1 MAMAKS
7 KKKPT
12 VPDGPSVES
21 LIHRLARCPR
31 EFLDA
36 PKIGKAG
43 KINTAAVVSDLMND
57 IFGKP
62 PDRQALNAFI
72 QVNPKDAN
80 WLNTVLATCWL
91 LSDVWFQEKTELAAS
106 ALSLLQNELNALAG
120 VVQADALVLEPDR
133 REELARLCLR
143 ALGLRPPG
151 ETQKTADD
159 RLNALDSVERHRVMM
174 EAKKAE
180 EHAQKVR
187 EALAKKK
194 AREAVAKVMRE

>member
-1 MAMAKS
+1 MAKAKKNS
-7 KKKPT
+7 KAPR
-12 VPDGPSVES
+12 GPSVES
-21 LIHRLARCPR
+21 LTHRLARCPR
-31 EFLDA
+31 EFLLT
-36 PKIGKAG
+36 PRTGQTG
-43 KINTAAVVSDLMND
+43 KIHAAAVVSDLMGD
-57 IFGKP
+57 VFGKP
-62 PDRQALNAFI
+62 PDRATLGVFE
-72 QVNPKDAN
+72 DAKVEDGN
-80 WLNTVLATCWL
+80 WLNTVLVACWL
-91 LSDVWFQEKTELAAS
+91 LSDVWFQGKTELAAS

-151 ETQKTADD
+151 ETRKTADD

-180 EHAQKVR
+180 EHARKVR

-194 AREAVAKVMRE
+194 AREAAAKVMRE